1 MTNTTNTLNPVQDNM
16 VKLAKPFYF
25 NLSDI
30 DEVVE
35 YKGYVV
41 SISQNSFGSSIFI
54 YKYDKREDSLF
65 YRNLVEHIHYNEV
78 NATEA
83 EALAYAKGFIDFK
96 LGANTEET
104 VSVAFLQDLGR
115 RNRKYARRAFGHR
128 EYDYVTDYLAAE
140 SAKYLD
146 PSYLA

>member
-1 MTNTTNTLNPVQDNM
+1 MTNIQNTLNPTADNM

-25 NLSDI
+25 DLSDI
-30 DEVVE
+30 NELVE

-41 SISQNSFGSSIFI
+41 SISQSVFGSSIFV
-54 YKYDKREDSLF
+54 YKFEKREDSLF
-65 YRNLVEHIHYNEV
+65 FRNLVEHIRYNEV
-78 NATEA
+78 DATEA

-104 VSVAFLQDLGR
+104 VSVAFLQDLAR
-115 RNRKYARRAFGHR
+115 RNRKYARRAYGHR
-128 EYDYVTDYLAAE
+128 EYEYVTDYLAAE